1 MADNADIRPLLEV
14 KGVAKA
20 FGPRLLFRRVDAAL
34 MPGTLS
40 LLAGANGAGKSTLM
54 RVLTRGGCYP
64 CLHRKVGRGE
74 GLGAQ
79 D

>member
-1 MADNADIRPLLEV
+1 MAGPSAIRPLLEV
-14 KGVAKA
+14 KGLAKA

-54 RVLTRGGCYP
+54 RVM
-64 CLHRKVGRGE
+64 
-74 GLGAQ
+74 A
-79 D
+79 